1 MAFWIKNYKGLS
13 DLYIKHWFNFL
24 SACWTVGP
32 LVEFQAIARKSV
44 SKNSISRMSP
54 ACFCNLTRYFCWL
67 FYWEEYKWSGF
78 SSFQFIF
85 LFYLKRS
92 FLSSFFINKLGTI
105 LGLSFWGLL
114 SRTFPSRLLNR
125 ACVRN
130 FKLGMLPSFTWNC
143 EFCGCCLTYRLIPKI
158 CEWDEYH
165 KFAFDVVTFVPI
177 KIWTLS

>member
-1 MAFWIKNYKGLS
+1 
-13 DLYIKHWFNFL
+13 
-24 SACWTVGP
+24 
-32 LVEFQAIARKSV
+32 
-44 SKNSISRMSP
+44 MSP
-54 ACFCNLTRYFCWL
+54 AYFCNLMRYFCWF

-78 SSFQFIF
+78 SSFHFIF

-130 FKLGMLPSFTWNC
+130 FKLGVLPLHEIVNSVGAAWPRMNIYVVPY
-143 EFCGCCLTYRLIPKI
+143 FCGCCSPYVLWHTTYRKNNNLEKCAGIIGLIGFISKTI
-158 CEWDEYH
+158 
-165 KFAFDVVTFVPI
+165 I
-177 KIWTLS
+177 KNYYI

>member
-1 MAFWIKNYKGLS
+1 MSYWRHKMVDGTEFWISCKRPA
-13 DLYIKHWFNFL
+13 FL
-24 SACWTVGP
+24 SSFSR
-32 LVEFQAIARKSV
+32 FQVIQNSAPSTIVWRQCDIWIARKSV
-44 SKNSISRMSP
+44 RKNSISRMSP
-54 ACFCNLTRYFCWL
+54 ACFCNLTCYFCLL
-67 FYWEEYKWSGF
+67 FYWKEYKWCGF

-130 FKLGMLPSFTWNC
+130 LKLGVLLLNEVVNFVGAVAHMCCGTLPI
-143 EFCGCCLTYRLIPKI
+143 EKI
-158 CEWDEYH
+158 
-165 KFAFDVVTFVPI
+165 I
-177 KIWTLS
+177 TLKNERT

>member
-1 MAFWIKNYKGLS
+1 
-13 DLYIKHWFNFL
+13 
-24 SACWTVGP
+24 
-32 LVEFQAIARKSV
+32 
-44 SKNSISRMSP
+44 MSP

-67 FYWEEYKWSGF
+67 FYWEEYKWTEF

-130 FKLGMLPSFTWNC
+130 FKLGVLLLNEVVNFVGAVAHVLWHT
-143 EFCGCCLTYRLIPKI
+143 TYRKNNNLEKWADIDLIGFISKKNI
-158 CEWDEYH
+158 ILKW
-165 KFAFDVVTFVPI
+165 
-177 KIWTLS
+177 